1 MKRIVQIA
9 MVLMFTAAT
18 VSAQENNAKYTRE
31 GDQIKVAYFYEDAET
46 LKETGYF
53 KDGVSNGRWVQY
65 DRNGQV
71 KIEAYYKNGS
81 KEGTW
86 FVWADDGETLFEL
99 VYENNRLK
107 TSHKWTIDKR
117 DMLAKN

>member
-1 MKRIVQIA
+1 MKTIVEI
-9 MVLMFTAAT
+9 MFVLLFAVSTM
-18 VSAQENNAKYTRE
+18 SAQENAEFTRE
-31 GDQIKVAYFYEDAET
+31 GDQIKVAYFYEDAQT

-65 DRNGQV
+65 NRDGEV

-86 FVWADDGETLFEL
+86 FVWADDGESLFEL
-99 VYENNRLK
+99 EYAENRLVN
-107 TSHKWTIDKR
+107 SHKWTIEQK